1 MCGNRFVGFAAGA
14 IVLWSSQAFGQMDL
28 RGAWSQRLHED
39 AAERGPGSEIGDYLG
54 LPINDA
60 AKMRADSFDAA
71 KWTVPEH
78 QCEPHPADYAPH
90 GPANLWIDS
99 ELDPQS
105 FEVIAYK
112 ITYSW
117 MTPTKIIWMDGR
129 QHPPAEAPHTW
140 MGFSTGEWDAD
151 TLVVTTTHL
160 KEGWLRRNGIPRDD
174 YARVTE
180 YFMRRGHFLTVV
192 MAIEDPV
199 YMTEPLVRSW
209 NLELNPG
216 YQMAPYTCS
225 ARVEIQRPEGFV
237 AHHLPG
243 TNTMLGDFAQQ
254 INLPL
259 ETVRGGAETM
269 YPEYLV
275 RLRDLLSPDAGP

>member
-1 MCGNRFVGFAAGA
+1 MRSIERPLMVGHGPGTSIEPPLNRETKMCGKRFVGFAAGA

-54 LPINDA
+54 LPI
-60 AKMRADSFDAA
+60 KMRQKCAQTPLTLRNGPYPNINASRI
-71 KWTVPEH
+71 
-78 QCEPHPADYAPH
+78 PADYAPH

-117 MTPTKIIWMDGR
+117 MTPTKIIWMIGWPSAPARGGSAYLDGLFHR
-129 QHPPAEAPHTW
+129 RMGRGYPGRNDHTFKGGLAPPQRD
-140 MGFSTGEWDAD
+140 S
-151 TLVVTTTHL
+151 
-160 KEGWLRRNGIPRDD
+160 RDD

-209 NLELNPG
+209 NLELNRDIRWRPIPVRHG
-216 YQMAPYTCS
+216 SRFNAPRAS
-225 ARVEIQRPEGFV
+225 
-237 AHHLPG
+237 
-243 TNTMLGDFAQQ
+243 
-254 INLPL
+254 
-259 ETVRGGAETM
+259 
-269 YPEYLV
+269 
-275 RLRDLLSPDAGP
+275 